1 MVISLVYCLY
11 MGRLFFVSSTTKYGE
26 ITAITIAAFSF
37 LELAISIRNLV
48 KSYKAKNILLMSLR
62 SCNIASSFFALVLTQ
77 VAILSAVTEVDH
89 SFYNAIGGIVFGAL
103 AFFVGLVQ
111 LIVGYKYKKKYAIE
125 KEIIEEPLLES
136 EDMQDKS
143 NL

>member
-1 MVISLVYCLY
+1 MVLSLVYCLY

-103 AFFVGLVQ
+103 AFFEGLVQ
-111 LIVGYKYKKKYAIE
+111 LIVSYKYKYAIE